1 MNKIKKFF
9 KIEER
14 QTTIKREI
22 VGGLT
27 TFLAMAYI
35 LFVNPTILADAGMN
49 PDGVFL
55 ATALAAAFATLAMAL
70 LANLPVGLAPGMGLN
85 AFFTYTLVI
94 GMGLTWQKALAAVLV
109 SGVLY
114 LIISLVGLRKLIVQ
128 SIPQSL
134 KYAVGAGIGF
144 FIAFVG
150 LTSSGII
157 VADPATYV
165 TLGNLGDPV
174 VLLALFG
181 IFLTIVLLSIKVK
194 GAILLGMVG
203 TAVLGIIL
211 GLLKVPGMPVYG
223 GIIGASPSFNG
234 MFGKAFSEIGWVLT
248 SGVGWI
254 AIVSFLFV
262 DFFDT
267 AGTLLS
273 VTSQM
278 DFLTEKDIDK
288 ANIVDASATIAG
300 AVLGTSTTTSYI
312 ESLAGTAAG
321 ARTGL
326 ASVVTGLL
334 FILAIFFAPLLS
346 VVTASVTT
354 CALVIV
360 GVMMTKSLAKVEWE
374 DWPIAVAAFVTIT
387 FMILTYSISNGIG
400 FGFITYIVAMLASR
414 KDLVDANELVNTQ
427 GKKKKCSR
435 AGEVH
440 WMFYVV
446 GGLFVLYYLLS
457 VFI

>member
-1 MNKIKKFF
+1 MTKIKKFF
-9 KIEER
+9 KLEER
-14 QTTIKREI
+14 QSTIRREV
-22 VGGLT
+22 VGGIT

-35 LFVNPTILADAGMN
+35 LFVNPSILAATGMN

-70 LANLPVGLAPGMGLN
+70 IANLPIGLAPGMGLN
-85 AFFTYTLVI
+85 AFFAFTLVI
-94 GMGLTWQKALAAVLV
+94 GMGLTWEKALAAVLV

-150 LTSSGII
+150 LTSAKII
-157 VADPATYV
+157 QADPATFV
-165 TLGNLGDPV
+165 TLGDLASPT

-181 IFLTIVLLSIKVK
+181 ILLAVALLSLKVK
-194 GAILLGMVG
+194 GAILFSMLG

-211 GLLKVPGMPVYG
+211 GLLKVDGMPVYG
-223 GIIGASPSFNG
+223 GVLSANLGFHG
-234 MFGKAFSEIGWVLT
+234 LFGKAFTELGWVLT
-248 SGVGWI
+248 SATGWL
-254 AIVSFLFV
+254 AIISFLFV

-278 DFLTEKDIDK
+278 EFLTEEDIDK
-288 ANIVDASATIAG
+288 ANLVDATSTIAG
-300 AVLGTSTTTSYI
+300 AILGTSTTTSYI
-312 ESLAGTAAG
+312 ESLSGTAAG

-334 FILAIFFAPLLS
+334 FVLAIFFAPLLS
-346 VVTASVTT
+346 VVTPAVTAS
-354 CALVIV
+354 AMVIV
-360 GVMMTKSLAKVEWE
+360 GVMMTKSLGKVEW
-374 DWPIAVAAFVTIT
+374 DVWPIAFASFITII

-400 FGFITYIVAMLASR
+400 FGFIAYIVAMIFS
-414 KDLVDANELVNTQ
+414 
-427 GKKKKCSR
+427 KKAK
-435 AGEVH
+435 EVH
-440 WMFYVV
+440 WMMYVV
-446 GGLFVLYYLLS
+446 SGLFVVYYMLTAL
-457 VFI
+457 FL

>member
-1 MNKIKKFF
+1 MTKIKKFF
-9 KIEER
+9 KLEER
-14 QTTIKREI
+14 QSTIRREV
-22 VGGLT
+22 VGGIT

-35 LFVNPTILADAGMN
+35 LFVNPSILAATGMN

-70 LANLPVGLAPGMGLN
+70 IANLPIGLAPGMGLN
-85 AFFTYTLVI
+85 AFFAFTLVI
-94 GMGLTWQKALAAVLV
+94 GMGLTWEKALAAVLV

-150 LTSSGII
+150 LTSAKII
-157 VADPATYV
+157 QADPATFV
-165 TLGNLGDPV
+165 TLGDLASPT

-181 IFLTIVLLSIKVK
+181 ILLAVALLSLKVK
-194 GAILLGMVG
+194 GAILFSMLG

-211 GLLKVPGMPVYG
+211 GLLKVDGMPVYG
-223 GIIGASPSFNG
+223 GVLSANLGFHG
-234 MFGKAFSEIGWVLT
+234 LFGKAFTEFGWVLT
-248 SGVGWI
+248 SATGWL
-254 AIVSFLFV
+254 AIISFLFV

-278 DFLTEKDIDK
+278 EFLTEEDIDK
-288 ANIVDASATIAG
+288 ANLVDATSTIAG
-300 AVLGTSTTTSYI
+300 AILGTSTTTSYI
-312 ESLAGTAAG
+312 ESLSGTAAG

-334 FILAIFFAPLLS
+334 FVLAIFFAPLLS
-346 VVTASVTT
+346 VVTPAVTAS
-354 CALVIV
+354 AMVIV
-360 GVMMTKSLAKVEWE
+360 GVMMTKSLGKVEW
-374 DWPIAVAAFVTIT
+374 DVWPIAFASFITII

-400 FGFITYIVAMLASR
+400 FGFIAYIVAMIFS
-414 KDLVDANELVNTQ
+414 
-427 GKKKKCSR
+427 KKAK
-435 AGEVH
+435 EVH
-440 WMFYVV
+440 WMMYVV
-446 GGLFVLYYLLS
+446 SGLFVVYYMLTAL
-457 VFI
+457 FL